1 MKNPIQNY
9 SVKLL
14 FILICALFTIQSV
27 NAQKMDGI
35 ERDRFKSML
44 SNIKKAVKDDYFDA
58 NYKGI
63 NLDERFKKASDRL
76 SEVKTSGE
84 AMGVIA
90 QVLLDFDDSHLFF
103 LPPSTN
109 LGVEYGWRM
118 QMHGDKCFVTLVKP
132 KSDAEAKGLK
142 VGDQIVTMQG
152 FRPSRKD
159 LWKMNYYFNIV
170 GKRAN
175 MTLGVLSP
183 GETEPRTLTIDAKV
197 KQKEKVITR
206 EQFIYDY
213 FKQDDRDAVAF
224 NYFKYVGGT
233 TIWKMPTFGIMPENI
248 DTMMNKLK
256 GTSLVLDLRGNGGG
270 LVMTLERL
278 AGYMFDKDLQIAEL
292 KGRKEMKPQKSKT
305 KGKDVYAGKLIV
317 LVDHNSGSAAEIFA
331 RLVQLEKRG
340 VVVGDVS
347 AGAVMQSVQQVMST
361 GANDEVLYGASVT
374 NADVIMS
381 DGKSLE
387 HVGVQPD
394 FVVIPTGEDL
404 AKQRDPA
411 LAKALELAGTSV
423 SSDDAGKFFRYKWTE
438 NTKKEEI
445 IEIEV
450 K

>member
-1 MKNPIQNY
+1 MKNPINTY
-9 SVKLL
+9 SIKLL
-14 FILICALFTIQSV
+14 FLLFCALFTFQSAR
-27 NAQKMDGI
+27 AQKMDGI
-35 ERDRFKSML
+35 ERDRFKQML
-44 SNIKKAVKDDYFDA
+44 SNIKKAIKDDYFDP

-76 SEVKTSGE
+76 SEVQTSGE

-103 LPPSTN
+103 YPPATN
-109 LGVEYGWRM
+109 IAVEYGWRM

-132 KSDAEAKGLK
+132 RSDAEAKGLK
-142 VGDQIVTMQG
+142 VGDQILAIQG
-152 FRPSRKD
+152 FRPTRKD

-170 GKRAN
+170 GKRSN
-175 MTLGVLSP
+175 MMLSVISP
-183 GETEPRTLTIDAKV
+183 GETAPRQLQIDAKV
-197 KQKEKVITR
+197 KQKEKVITE

-213 FKQDDRDAVAF
+213 FKQDTRSAVEF

-233 TIWKMPTFGIMPENI
+233 TIWKMPSFGIMPENI
-248 DTMMNKLK
+248 DTMMGKLK
-256 GTSLVLDLRGNGGG
+256 GASLVLDLRGNGGG
-270 LVMTLERL
+270 LVITLERL
-278 AGYMFDKDLQIAEL
+278 ASYMFDKDLQIAEL

-347 AGAVMQSVQQVMST
+347 AGAVMQSRGFVTTT
-361 GANDEVLYGASVT
+361 GANNEIFYGASIT

-394 FVVIPTGEDL
+394 YVVIPTGEDL

-411 LAKALELAGTSV
+411 LAKALELAGTNV
-423 SSDDAGKFFRYKWTE
+423 SADDAGKFFRYKWTE

-445 IEIEV
+445 IEIDV
-450 K
+450 N

>member
-1 MKNPIQNY
+1 MKNPIKDY
-9 SVKLL
+9 SIKLL
-14 FILICALFTIQSV
+14 FLLFCLLFTLGRV
-27 NAQKMDGI
+27 EAQKMDGI
-35 ERDRFKSML
+35 ERDRFKTML
-44 SNIKKAVKDDYFDA
+44 SNIKKAVKDDYFDP

-76 SEVKTSGE
+76 SEVNTAGE

-103 LPPSTN
+103 YPPSTN
-109 LGVEYGWRM
+109 VGVEYGWRM
-118 QMHGDKCFVTLVKP
+118 QMHGDKCFVTIVKP

-142 VGDQIVTMQG
+142 VGDQIVSIQG
-152 FRPSRKD
+152 FRPTRKD
-159 LWKMNYYFNIV
+159 LWKMNYYFNVV
-170 GKRAN
+170 GKRSN
-175 MTLGVLSP
+175 MALSVLSP
-183 GETEPRTLTIDAKV
+183 GETEPRQLQIDAKI
-197 KQKEKVITR
+197 KQKEKVITK
-206 EQFIYDY
+206 EQFLYDY
-213 FKQDDRDAVAF
+213 FKQDTRSAVEF

-233 TIWKMPTFGIMPENI
+233 TVWKMPTFGIEPENI
-248 DTMMNKLK
+248 DTIMGKLK

-270 LVMTLERL
+270 LVVTLERL
-278 AGYMFDKDLQIAEL
+278 AGYMFDKDLLIAEL

-305 KGKDVYAGKLIV
+305 KGSEAYAGKLVV
-317 LVDHNSGSAAEIFA
+317 LVDHESGSAAEIFA

-340 VVVGDVS
+340 IVVGDVS
-347 AGAVMQSVQQVMST
+347 AGAVMQSRGFVTAT
-361 GANDEVLYGASVT
+361 GASGEVLYGASIT

-394 FVVIPTGEDL
+394 YVVIPTGEDV

-411 LAKALELAGTSV
+411 LAKALELAGTNV

>member
-1 MKNPIQNY
+1 MNNPIPNY
-9 SVKLL
+9 FVKLL
-14 FILICALFTIQSV
+14 FLLVCVLFTLESV
-27 NAQKMDGI
+27 EAQKMDGI

-44 SNIKKAVKDDYFDA
+44 SNIKKAVKDDYFDS

-76 SEVKTSGE
+76 NEVKTSGE

-103 LPPSTN
+103 LPPATN
-109 LGVEYGWRM
+109 VGVEYGWRM

-170 GKRAN
+170 GKRSN
-175 MTLGVLSP
+175 MTLGVVSP

-224 NYFKYVGGT
+224 NYFKYVGGAT
-233 TIWKMPTFGIMPENI
+233 VWKMPTFGIMPENI
-248 DTMMNKLK
+248 DTMMGKLK

-270 LVMTLERL
+270 LVVTLERL
-278 AGYMFDKDLQIAEL
+278 AGYIFDKDLLIAEL

-317 LVDHNSGSAAEIFA
+317 LVDHDSGSAAEIFA

-347 AGAVMQSVQQVMST
+347 AGAVMQSIQNILTT
-361 GANDEVLYGASVT
+361 GANDEVLYGASIT

-394 FVVIPTGEDL
+394 YVVIPTGEDL

-411 LAKALELAGTSV
+411 LAKALELAGTNV
-423 SSDDAGKFFRYKWTE
+423 SADDAGKFFRYKWTE